1 MLHITYCIS
10 KIGSVKTIQIVLDFY
25 QKDWFDFADVYSYL
39 EDLLEEHIYP
49 DDWYFVPSYGIKP
62 SNSVQIK
69 FDSLVVFLI
78 LKKHD

>member
-1 MLHITYCIS
+1 MIGLILWMCIL
-10 KIGSVKTIQIVLDFY
+10 I
-25 QKDWFDFADVYSYL
+25 SYL

-62 SNSVQIK
+62 SNSVQLK

-78 LKKHD
+78 